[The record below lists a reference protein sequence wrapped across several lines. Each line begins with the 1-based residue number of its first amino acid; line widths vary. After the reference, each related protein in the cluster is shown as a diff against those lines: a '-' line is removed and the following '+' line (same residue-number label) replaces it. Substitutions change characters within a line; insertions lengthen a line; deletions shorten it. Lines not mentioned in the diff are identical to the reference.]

1 MKDADTRSA
10 SRDELG
16 RLQRHE
22 EKLRRRRIALLKAR
36 LERARAEVRDL
47 ERELRLAGVSAE
59 EMGGERTN
67 WNRVLDQMPAAFT
80 VAQLQAATGANQNLM
95 SSVLNRWLKA
105 KRIVRVE
112 RGKYRKLKLP
122 WVTAV

>member
-1 MKDADTRSA
+1 M
-10 SRDELG
+10 
-16 RLQRHE
+16 
-22 EKLRRRRIALLKAR
+22 
-36 LERARAEVRDL
+36 RDL

>member
-1 MKDADTRSA
+1 MDDTDRRPTN
-10 SRDELG
+10 RDELG
-16 RLQRHE
+16 RLRREE

-112 RGKYRKLKLP
+112 RGKYRKP
-122 WVTAV
+122 AWRTAL